1 MHTAKLNQKD
11 NDMLGYSNISY
22 YSSSYTADGT
32 RLVSA
37 TKELK
42 DFYKGLTKYIKGNSK
57 ICFPHYKRKIWL
69 GNNAHKSVLSGI
81 LLQDVQSD
89 VLEMIYEN

>member
-42 DFYKGLTKYIKGNSK
+42 NFYKGLTKYIKGNSK
-57 ICFPHYKRKIWL
+57 ICFPHYKRKVWL
-69 GNNAHKSVLSGI
+69 GNNAHRSVLSGT